1 MHGKLL
7 ALKVYSGSNEESGG
21 GKKKRRKNAGGGAQN
36 SRRKANQ
43 QSRNFIERYG
53 EKRKKVLLGGVCVE
67 LPQLLLPLIVDCRS
81 VPPSHRGLPDA
92 EGRSVGIGIV
102 QVIDLRDLS

>member
-7 ALKVYSGSNEESGG
+7 ALKVYSGSNDESGG
-21 GKKKRRKNAGGGAQN
+21 GKKKRRKNSGGGAQN

-53 EKRKKVLLGGVCVE
+53 EKRKKFCWEERVSSYRNFC
-67 LPQLLLPLIVDCRS
+67 C
-81 VPPSHRGLPDA
+81 H
-92 EGRSVGIGIV
+92 
-102 QVIDLRDLS
+102 